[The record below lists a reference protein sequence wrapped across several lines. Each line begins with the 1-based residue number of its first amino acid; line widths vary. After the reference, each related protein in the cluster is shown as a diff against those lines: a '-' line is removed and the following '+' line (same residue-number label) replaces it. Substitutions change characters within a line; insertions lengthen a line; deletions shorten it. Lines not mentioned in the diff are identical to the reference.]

1 MTLQVKED
9 PPQTLLCHLKI
20 IFPALWE
27 QPVLIN
33 DNHCVTCGHLGDICM
48 PLSPK
53 VSYSEE
59 QQGHDKP
66 VNTLVDSLS

>member
-9 PPQTLLCHLKI
+9 PPQTLLYHLKI
-20 IFPALWE
+20 VFPVVWE
-27 QPVLIN
+27 QTVLIN
-33 DNHCVTCGHLGDICM
+33 DNHCVTGGICM

-53 VSYSEE
+53 VSYSVE